1 MNIDMIPPE
10 MITDFITGQSLPNEG
25 AEANRQSAE
34 KYLVRQKQFHVGD
47 ILVNLPITVT
57 IATETYRSRV
67 DLAVRINERIVM
79 VVKCAAG
86 SLESRQREII
96 AAARLLTSYQIP
108 LSVVTDGQT
117 AFVYDTVNGK
127 KIGTGIE
134 AIPHRKEAVRLA
146 EATDFIPYP
155 ENRREREAIIFR
167 SYDTMNINVTRNG

>member
-1 MNIDMIPPE
+1 
-10 MITDFITGQSLPNEG
+10 MITDFITGQRLPNEG
-25 AEANRQSAE
+25 AEANRQAVE
-34 KYLVRQKQFHVGD
+34 RHLIRRKAYQPVD
-47 ILVNLPITVT
+47 IDVNCPITVT
-57 IATETYRSRV
+57 IAEETYRSRI
-67 DLAVRINERIVM
+67 DLAVHIDERIVM
-79 VVKCAAG
+79 AIKCAAG

-96 AAARLLTSYQIP
+96 AAARLLTNYQIP

-127 KIGTGIE
+127 KIGIGIE